1 LTTLLEIFLI
11 DEKKIFF
18 WIILSGLIMIN
29 ILVTAIG
36 GGGHGE
42 QILKALLLAKSK
54 DYRLIGAD
62 ANMNCPQFEM
72 VHDHG
77 ILPLANHPD
86 YMRELMKLI
95 EKQKIKVLFHGCE
108 PELKVF
114 SKNRE
119 IFKEKNIMLP
129 INPTEVIDLC
139 MDKEKTNQKLAELG
153 FESPRYLSIDSID
166 ECDQI
171 DWYPVVVKPSVG
183 GGGSANVYIA
193 QNKIELT
200 ALLTYL
206 DIDAGGIKFIIQE
219 YVGTPEEEYTV
230 GVLHDLNGE
239 YINTIAVKR
248 FLSGGM
254 NIRLSVKNKTSN
266 TALGSKLVISSGIS
280 QGQIGRFPAVTEQC
294 KLIAKKIGAKGPIN
308 IQCRL
313 VDGIVK
319 VFEINPRFSGT
330 TSLRAMVGYNEP
342 DLLIR
347 KHLKNEK
354 IEADFLYEEAIIL
367 RNLNETK
374 LI

>member
-1 LTTLLEIFLI
+1 
-11 DEKKIFF
+11 
-18 WIILSGLIMIN
+18 MIN